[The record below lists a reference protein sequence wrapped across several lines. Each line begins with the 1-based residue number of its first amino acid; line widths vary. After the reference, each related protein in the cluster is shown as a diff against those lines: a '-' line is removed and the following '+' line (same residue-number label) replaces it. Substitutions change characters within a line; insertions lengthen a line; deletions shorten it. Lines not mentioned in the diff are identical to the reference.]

1 MSAAAPFRVYLP
13 SWEAV
18 PALSRSQRLALLAGG
33 GAALLLALAGR
44 LLRRRRAPPGARPA
58 GSLRFIRA
66 PTRPVRAALTDA
78 DPASPSGT
86 LRRRRR
92 VSGSA
97 QSSAASA
104 ASLRTVVPEGG
115 DGGPLMPQQLGMMGM
130 EALETAAGYWEDAL
144 AAYRSDADRTDGRA
158 VASREE
164 AEFCAQLQ
172 RLLDAAYR
180 LQAEC
185 EQMFLF
191 YESALYR
198 SASVTP
204 VPSAAGTSRGGARRA
219 FSDCSVD
226 SFHSA
231 EGEAAELADLD
242 ELAELASAAGESPLY
257 QSALELYET
266 DGIPFRTLRT
276 ARVGC
281 GSDVEFVARLHCV
294 RLGYQCLLLRPDA
307 RQWMVS
313 AGRQLLEDLML
324 RADRHPKDIV
334 AAYDAMVA
342 YLAQPDV
349 WTTVK
354 LELQARN
361 VKCFTFY
368 DIVLDYIILDAFDDL
383 ESPPATVIAVMQN
396 RWLTSSFKESALNT
410 AIWSVMKA
418 KRQSLKFANGFKSHF
433 YTLAEH
439 LIPVLAWGLLGPD
452 KEFGAVCQHMKE
464 QMEGYVRDIFDASR
478 VRYTT
483 VDDLT
488 EDLLRLT
495 RERFQQVN
503 EKIRQEET

>member
-1 MSAAAPFRVYLP
+1 MT
-13 SWEAV
+13 
-18 PALSRSQRLALLAGG
+18 RSQKLVLLAGG
-33 GAALLLALAGR
+33 GGALLLALFGR
-44 LLRRRRAPPGARPA
+44 LLRRRRAPAGALPA
-58 GSLRFIRA
+58 GSLRLIRA
-66 PTRPVRAALTDA
+66 PARPARAVAADGDA
-78 DPASPSGT
+78 ASPSGT

-92 VSGSA
+92 PSGSVL
-97 QSSAASA
+97 SAATSA
-104 ASLRTVVPEGG
+104 ASLRTVVADGG
-115 DGGPLMPQQLGMMGM
+115 DGGPLAPQQLGMMGM

-144 AAYRSDADRTDGRA
+144 AAYRADGRA
-158 VASREE
+158 AAVPSREE

-172 RLLDAAYR
+172 RLLDSAYR

-198 SASVTP
+198 SSSVTP
-204 VPSAAGTSRGGARRA
+204 VPSAAGTSRSARRA
-219 FSDCSVD
+219 FSDCSLD

-231 EGEAAELADLD
+231 EGEADELADLD

-257 QSALELYET
+257 QSALELYES

-281 GSDVEFVARLHCV
+281 DSDVEFVARLHCI

-307 RQWMVS
+307 RHWMVTS
-313 AGRQLLEDLML
+313 GRQLLEDLML

-334 AAYDAMVA
+334 AAYDAMVT

-349 WTTVK
+349 WSTVK

-383 ESPPATVIAVMQN
+383 ESPPATVVAVMQN

-452 KEFGAVCQHMKE
+452 KEFGAVCHHMKE

-483 VDDLT
+483 VDELT
-488 EDLLRLT
+488 EDLLQLT
-495 RERFQQVN
+495 RERYQRVN
-503 EKIRQEET
+503 EKLRPDD

>member
-1 MSAAAPFRVYLP
+1 MSVASPIQVCLS
-13 SWEAV
+13 SWGSALV
-18 PALSRSQRLALLAGG
+18 LSRSQKFALLAGG
-33 GAALLLALAGR
+33 SGALLLALAGR
-44 LLRRRRAPPGARPA
+44 LLRRRRVPAGGLPG
-58 GSLRFIRA
+58 GSLRLVRA
-66 PTRPVRAALTDA
+66 PAKSTRPTVA
-78 DPASPSGT
+78 DSDSCSPGDS

-92 VSGSA
+92 P
-97 QSSAASA
+97 SAATSA
-104 ASLRTVVPEGG
+104 GSLRAGLA
-115 DGGPLMPQQLGMMGM
+115 DGGPLAPQQLGMMGM
-130 EALETAAGYWEDAL
+130 EALETAAAYWEDAL
-144 AAYRSDADRTDGRA
+144 AAYRSDGGQA
-158 VASREE
+158 VPSRQE

-172 RLLDAAYR
+172 RLLDSAGR

-185 EQMFLF
+185 EHMFLF

-198 SASVTP
+198 SSSATP
-204 VPSAAGTSRGGARRA
+204 VPNSAADLGGVARRA
-219 FSDCSVD
+219 LSDCSLD

-231 EGEAAELADLD
+231 EGEPADMD
-242 ELAELASAAGESPLY
+242 ELAGAAGEWPLY

-281 GSDVEFVARLHCV
+281 NSDVEFVARLHCL
-294 RLGYQCLLLRPDA
+294 RLGYQRLLLRPDA
-307 RQWMVS
+307 RHWMVC

-324 RADRHPKDIV
+324 RAGRHPKDII
-334 AAYDAMVA
+334 AAYDAMVT
-342 YLAQPDV
+342 YLAQPNV
-349 WTTVK
+349 WPTVK

-383 ESPPATVIAVMQN
+383 ESPPATVLAVMQN

-418 KRQSLKFANGFKSHF
+418 KRQSLTFANGFKSHF

-452 KEFGAVCQHMKE
+452 QRFGAVCQRMKE
-464 QMEGYVRDIFDASR
+464 EMEAYVREIFDASR

-483 VDDLT
+483 VDELT
-488 EDLLRLT
+488 EDLLHVTRQRLQ
-495 RERFQQVN
+495 RVN
-503 EKIRQEET
+503 EQLRPEGRAQSVPAAGGQR